1 MSVLQTTIAI
11 VIIAFAAAR
20 LITTPRPEAVPAA

>member
-1 MSVLQTTIAI
+1 MSALQTTITI
-11 VIIAFAAAR
+11 VIIMFAVVR

>member
-11 VIIAFAAAR
+11 VIIAFTVAR
-20 LITTPRPEAVPAA
+20 LITTPRLEPVPVR

>member
-1 MSVLQTTIAI
+1 MSAPQTTTTI
-11 VIIAFAAAR
+11 VIIVFAVAR